1 VTDAPTSDGQPRP
14 NVVPADNAQIKSL
27 VERIERLTAE
37 KDDFVG
43 DIKEVYAEAKS
54 NGFDVKI
61 IRKVLAIRRQ
71 DKAKR
76 AEELALTEAY
86 MHSLGML

>member
-1 VTDAPTSDGQPRP
+1 VSEATSDGQPRP
-14 NVVPADNAQIKSL
+14 NDTSLLRL
-27 VERIERLTAE
+27 VERIES
-37 KDDFVG
+37 VQS
-43 DIKEVYAEAKS
+43 DIDEMKEDQKEIFAEAKS

-76 AEELALTEAY
+76 AEELALTETY
-86 MHSLGML
+86 LHSLGML